1 MSDFGEK
8 SLKTP
13 KCLSGTIFFSF
24 LLSKF
29 DPQVNILNSSD
40 LCSLPSIPRAPPQ
53 IPTDFMCVSRP
64 SEEAHCLDRLQLYCT
79 YRRKSEELLWCTHC
93 YYCCYLIPSGDEA
106 GEGFTKKKKKK
117 NLEKNSSHE
126 LIKTSAKTS
135 KALLIK
141 RLKVWSEV
149 FVIWWAGEE
158 RITEHFDPANEIK
171 LDNK

>member
-117 NLEKNSSHE
+117 KSWKEFFTWAHQNERQNLKSTFDQTVKS
-126 LIKTSAKTS
+126 LIRSLCHLMSRGRENNRTFWSGKWN
-135 KALLIK
+135 
-141 RLKVWSEV
+141 KV
-149 FVIWWAGEE
+149 G
-158 RITEHFDPANEIK
+158 
-171 LDNK
+171 